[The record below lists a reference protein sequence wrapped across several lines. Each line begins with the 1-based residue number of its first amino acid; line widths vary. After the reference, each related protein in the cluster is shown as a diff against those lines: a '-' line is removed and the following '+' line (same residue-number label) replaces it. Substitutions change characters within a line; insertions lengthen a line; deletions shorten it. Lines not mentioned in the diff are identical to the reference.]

1 MIEQLIKEGFA
12 LKNKGYYKKAIEV
25 FYKAI
30 EKDSQSIELLL
41 EVADLYYL
49 LKDNERALEYLE
61 QILDKNPTHIDAL
74 KLLKK
79 IFIDKHAYLEAEQTA
94 KNIYCISHSSDDL
107 LEILQLL
114 NEQRKY
120 DEIFEYKIETLT
132 PLIGLELAKAYFY
145 KKDFENAK
153 KYLEKLLQEDA
164 NNQEGILLLAEIY
177 MAQNKKDEC
186 IELLNQIEHFEKTSE
201 ILNFIGLV
209 EMYRNNYKKSIKSFL
224 EAIKLEPK
232 AIYYYNIANVY
243 FMLGESSYAK
253 KYYNLAIAI
262 EPENKNFHF
271 ALANLYYREKHYKR
285 ALEELSDD
293 FFEARLLKSIIL
305 YDTGYFALA
314 RQELNLLAKEAP
326 DNQIIKDYQQKIKL
340 ELGLN

>member
-12 LKNKGYYKKAIEV
+12 LKNRGYYKKAIEV

-30 EKDSQSIELLL
+30 EKDSQSLELLL

-49 LKDNERALEYLE
+49 LQDNERALEYLE

-79 IFIDKHAYLEAEQTA
+79 IFIDKKAYLEAEQTA

-107 LEILQLL
+107 LEILKIL
-114 NEQRKY
+114 NIQGKY
-120 DEIFEYKIETLT
+120 DEIFEYKIEQQT
-132 PLIGLELAKAYFY
+132 PQISLELARAYFSKRDY
-145 KKDFENAK
+145 ENAK
-153 KYLEKLLQEDA
+153 ICVDKYLEEEPA
-164 NNQEGILLLAEIY
+164 SSVGILLLGQICL
-177 MAQNKKDEC
+177 AQNKKEEC
-186 IELLNQIEHFEKTSE
+186 IEILNRMENFERTPE
-201 ILNFIGLV
+201 LLNFIGLI
-209 EMYRNNYKKSIKSFL
+209 EMYRENYQKSIKSFL
-224 EAIKLEPK
+224 DAIKMEQK
-232 AIYYYNIANVY
+232 GIYYYNLANVY
-243 FMLGESSYAK
+243 FKLGEGSYAK
-253 KYYNLAIAI
+253 KYYNLAISI

-305 YDTGYFALA
+305 YDTGYLALA
-314 RQELNLLAKEAP
+314 RQELDLLSKEAP
-326 DNQIIKDYQQKIKL
+326 ENEIIKDYQQRINL